1 MKATQEN
8 QDIQGGYVL
17 KRLMVPKNNEKTPA
31 AADLFFSALHGIFD
45 YSSRYQPSVSFEIVS
60 INKFI
65 QFYFYAPKYL
75 EQFIEGQIYAQYPAV
90 EFTAA
95 EDYASKLVGERTVLA
110 TDLLTMKADVY
121 PIKTFQNFDVDPM
134 SGITSILS
142 QLDGNEELW
151 IQVCVTPVGEAW
163 QKKSIGYVNA
173 MRAGRDPNE
182 PMWKAFAKGVVGFM
196 QAASKPPEAGGG
208 SAQAPELSGP
218 LQEALKA
225 VETKTTK
232 LGFETKIRIVAH
244 SHDKIQAK
252 RRLDTAV
259 AAFKQ
264 YNLPSMNGFI
274 GGNILE
280 GETAVDLYRSRALG
294 PRSYI
299 FNTEELASI
308 YHLPGEN
315 VETPSMDWAGSRK
328 GEPPQNLPIVIDE
341 KEASDSSVIGITNFR
356 NVERKFGIKLLDRSL
371 HVYAIGKTGT
381 GKSTLLKTMIVDDI
395 IKGRGVAVVDPHGDL
410 ITDVLEFIPDERI
423 NDVIYFSPADQD
435 YPIGFNLL
443 ESVGPEYKNIISSG
457 IVGVF
462 KKIFGESWGPRLE
475 YILRNVVLGL
485 LDYPGATMLSI
496 IKVLTDTKYRRGVID
511 KIDDPVIKD
520 FFLNEYERYDQ
531 KFRTEAVA
539 PIQNKVGQ
547 FLSSTVIRNIVG
559 QEKSTL
565 DIRGAMDEGKILLL
579 DLSIGRIGED
589 NSALLGAMLIT
600 KIQMAAMSRAD
611 MKREERKPFY
621 LYVDE
626 FQNFA
631 TDSFAVILS
640 EARKYGLGLMV
651 TNQYIAQM
659 PENVANAVFGNVGTL
674 IVFRV
679 GAADADSLQREF
691 VPVFE
696 AVDLTNL
703 NNYNVYIKMAID
715 GVTSSPFSAKTIMVD
730 YKPTGNAQKVIEQSR
745 IKYSKPRAEVEEYIK
760 QNSASSVSEGVTD
773 LKSLKEEVLGDKK
786 PAVPTAPSEM
796 KVETQEP
803 AVKVEKPTVESS
815 PLPSDNE
822 VEKVK
827 GPAKEEPK
835 RKLEAIESELG
846 EERLIVPENLQNV
859 KEAEDYDLKK
869 WYFLNR
875 TDFRDATGRSEEGL
889 VKKLVKAIKPE
900 MLGDDKK
907 KEDANKQ
914 AAKTADEDAKAPKD
928 EAETKPIKPV

>member
-1 MKATQEN
+1 MNDTGLNQE
-8 QDIQGGYVL
+8 IQGGYVL

-31 AADLFFSALHGIFD
+31 AAELFFSALHGIYD
-45 YSSRYQPSVSFEIVS
+45 YTSRYQPSVSFEIVS

-75 EQFIEGQIYAQYPAV
+75 EQFIEGQIYAQYPTV
-90 EFTAA
+90 EFLPA
-95 EDYASKLVGERTVLA
+95 EDYAGKLIGERTALGA
-110 TDLLTMKADVY
+110 DLLTTKADVY
-121 PIKTFQNFDVDPM
+121 PIKTFQNFDVDPL

-151 IQVCVTPVGEAW
+151 IQVCVTPLGDAW

-182 PMWKAFAKGVVGFM
+182 PMWKALAKGVFGFM
-196 QAASKPPEAGGG
+196 QAASNPADQTTAP
-208 SAQAPELSGP
+208 SSPELSGP

-232 LGFETKIRIVAH
+232 LGFETKIRIVAL
-244 SHDKIQAK
+244 SHDQMQAK
-252 RRLDTAV
+252 RRLDSTI

-274 GGNILE
+274 GGNVIE
-280 GETAVDLYRSRALG
+280 GETAVNLYQSRALG
-294 PRSYI
+294 PKPYV

-308 YHLPGEN
+308 FHLPGES

-328 GEPPQNLPIVIDE
+328 GEPPQNLPIVVDE
-341 KEASDSSVIGITNFR
+341 KASSDSSVIGITNFR
-356 NVERKFGIKLLDRSL
+356 NVERKFGIKLLDRAL

-410 ITDVLEFIPDERI
+410 ISDVLEYIPDERI
-423 NDVIYFSPADQD
+423 EDVIYFSPADRD

-443 ESVGPEYKNIISSG
+443 ESVGPEYKNIVASG

-496 IKVLTDTKYRRGVID
+496 IKILTDTKYRRSVIE
-511 KIDDPVIKD
+511 KIEDPVIKD

-559 QEKSTL
+559 QESSTL
-565 DIRGAMDEGKILLL
+565 DIRSAMDNGKILLL
-579 DLSIGRIGED
+579 DLSIGKIGED

-611 MKREERKPFY
+611 MKKEDRKPFY

-730 YKPTGNAQKVIEQSR
+730 YKPTNNAQKVIEQSR
-745 IKYSKPRAEVEEYIK
+745 VKYSRPRQEVEEYIK
-760 QNSASSVSEGVTD
+760 QNSASAVSDKIGD
-773 LKSLKEEVLGDKK
+773 LKALKEEVLTGAKK
-786 PAVPTAPSEM
+786 ET
-796 KVETQEP
+796 KVETVNKDEGENIKNESEP
-803 AVKVEKPTVESS
+803 I
-815 PLPSDNE
+815 LPENE
-822 VEKVK
+822 VETK
-827 GPAKEEPK
+827 GPAHEEPK
-835 RKLEAIESELG
+835 RKMEAIEG
-846 EERLIVPENLQNV
+846 EMGSERLVIPEELQNV

-875 TDFRDATGRSEEGL
+875 TDFRKSTGKTDEGL
-889 VKKLVKAIKPE
+889 DKIKTELSDKKAEGKPKEKVVAEDKAKDASDTE
-900 MLGDDKK
+900 VEK
-907 KEDANKQ
+907 KEDTDNK
-914 AAKTADEDAKAPKD
+914 TV
-928 EAETKPIKPV
+928 PIEPI